1 MPQEIQAGVPQ
12 GSVLAPTLC
21 DLYINDAPQT
31 PGVQLALIADDM
43 CMYATDSKESSV
55 LKTLQRDLTSTEA
68 RCERWNM
75 KITEDKT
82 QAIYFSH

>member
-1 MPQEIQAGVPQ
+1 
-12 GSVLAPTLC
+12 
-21 DLYINDAPQT
+21 
-31 PGVQLALIADDM
+31 
-43 CMYATDSKESSV
+43 MYATDSKESSV